1 MLYAE
6 RRYQPMRT
14 LLSALGFLLY
24 LPLASAQNGNT
35 PIELP
40 DSITPN
46 TPAASPGT
54 TNTQQAP
61 KTLQTAFETYES
73 WLHRYDNRFAELEE
87 RIARTSQELDTLE
100 FEALG
105 DVGVRADAVVSHYAS
120 TGAYFLLEE
129 IRYQIDG
136 VPIIS
141 RLDSSGALGQS
152 EKFNVF
158 SGRIVPGKHILSVE
172 MVFRVKGFDLLSSEL
187 RGARFRSRSNFA
199 FEAKDG
205 TLTSIEVVGK
215 DTSTDKP
222 AGLSVAQVEKRFKLS
237 FTLKETKAGQSAAT
251 PASSPATT
259 PATAPK

>member
-1 MLYAE
+1 
-6 RRYQPMRT
+6 MRT
-14 LLSALGFLLY
+14 LLSTLGFLLS
-24 LPLASAQNGNT
+24 LPLAHAQSGNT

-40 DSITPN
+40 DTITPSAPGAAPN
-46 TPAASPGT
+46 TTSIQT
-54 TNTQQAP
+54 TTQ

-73 WLHRYDNRFAELEE
+73 WLRRYDNRFSELEE

-152 EKFNVF
+152 ERFDVF
-158 SGRIVPGKHILSVE
+158 SGRIVPGRHILSVE

-187 RGARFRSRSNFA
+187 RGARFRARSNFT

-205 TLTSIEVVGK
+205 TLSTIEVVGK
-215 DTSTDKP
+215 DSSTDKP
-222 AGLSVAQVEKRFKLS
+222 AGLSITQVEKRFKLT
-237 FTLKETKAGQSAAT
+237 FTLKESTGQSSATPTPTPT
-251 PASSPATT
+251 PAST
-259 PATAPK
+259 PSSAPK